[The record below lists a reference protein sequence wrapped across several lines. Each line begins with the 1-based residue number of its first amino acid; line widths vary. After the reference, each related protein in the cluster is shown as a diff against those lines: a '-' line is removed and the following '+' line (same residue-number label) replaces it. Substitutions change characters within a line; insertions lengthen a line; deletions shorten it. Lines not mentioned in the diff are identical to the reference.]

1 VLYSRSTFC
10 QWELATTELGP
21 ALPKCIAFH
30 HQEGITMQKKIII
43 ASDETIVCPSCNQQF
58 SLDQGITRHTIERY
72 EHDLSDA
79 LAIQT
84 RELEAALA
92 KDAERKAS
100 KLFGAQLTKLQE
112 DLADVRKA
120 EKAAR
125 AQVTSAQLEARTR
138 AQADFALE
146 KAAFTEELAEKNKQV
161 QSFREQEL
169 GLRKQKKQLE
179 EQQANIQ
186 VELERKF
193 DEERKRLTTQIGTRE
208 AERFSL
214 IEAEYKKK
222 IDDAQKANEDLRR
235 KLDQG
240 SQQLQG
246 EVLELELEHM
256 LGNVF
261 FHDLIEEVKKGQR
274 GADVVQTVRTPMG
287 QICGKIIWEAKRAEN
302 WSDKWLQKLKDDQQ
316 SANADLAVIVTT
328 VMPKGIT
335 DSFCRIGDVW
345 VVSPEVMRP
354 VAETLR
360 VILLEAQRLKLVN
373 TGRNEKMEQLYNYL
387 SSAQFAQRVRTML
400 EGFVAMRSDLDS
412 EKRAMQRIWAKRQ
425 TQIERVTGSMVS
437 VVGELQAIAQDQLP
451 QLDSMMEL
459 DAIGMDGNGDDA

>member
-1 VLYSRSTFC
+1 
-10 QWELATTELGP
+10 
-21 ALPKCIAFH
+21 
-30 HQEGITMQKKIII
+30 MQKKIII

-459 DAIGMDGNGDDA
+459 DAVGMDDSAEDA